1 VKWSPVS
8 NAITYTVERTQGG
21 AAHIVASGLTRPE
34 FTDPATDQGTTEYV
48 VMSVNAN
55 GQSVRSGIASVTV
68 QDVPLPRHKH

>member
-34 FTDPATDQGTTEYV
+34 FADPATDQGKAEYV

-55 GQSVRSGIASVTV
+55 GQSVRSALAKVAI
-68 QDVPLPRHKH
+68 QHVPLPRHKH